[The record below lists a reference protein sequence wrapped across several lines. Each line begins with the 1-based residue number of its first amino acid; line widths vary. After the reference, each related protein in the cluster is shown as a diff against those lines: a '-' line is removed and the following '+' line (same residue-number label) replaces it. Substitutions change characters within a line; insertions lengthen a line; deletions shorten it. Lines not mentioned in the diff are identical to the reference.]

1 MSVFAKVLYSN
12 TPKGVIAEPHSYKI
26 GAIIKVHEDKSPV
39 HGYVWTSG
47 EHHYRQGVTIHQ
59 LMHPS
64 EFELIDSKK
73 ERKTV
78 EVGKKNL
85 WVVEGMTKNNNNY
98 SRTLLTREQARAD
111 KRTKTKMG
119 YTDLKIVRFNR
130 SIVVR

>member
-1 MSVFAKVLYSN
+1 MSVFAKVLCSN
-12 TPKGVIAEPHSYKI
+12 APTGAITEPHNYKI

-47 EHHYRQGVTIHQ
+47 EHYCRDGVTIHQ

-64 EFELIDSKK
+64 EFELIGNKK

-78 EVGKKNL
+78 EIGKKNL